1 MGKRCKVLIVAIMIA
16 AIAVSGG
23 ITTLGSANADETS
36 SAILDTAGYVTV
48 NGATVTTQDL
58 TVEGSSKTHK
68 GLLISPET
76 EGATYTGKINGIFSG
91 DTKFTFTLPTEKRSN
106 GAASY
111 VDLSFRFA
119 EVGNED
125 NYFDV
130 EYYNCGWEGW
140 YTAAAVKD
148 NAGNYRTT
156 NFNNAKTIYDS
167 KYTANSDSVIY
178 YPYAGELSDTVK
190 GTSGYLGVEWG
201 IDGVL
206 NVYGLSY
213 ANDVFQEK
221 YTIAKFDNETYS
233 APDGENGI
241 YGLKKIEFKNGFT
254 ISYTAKPKNYNSKNI
269 TTPILLES
277 ITTKSSG
284 GGEETVSFEEGTV
297 GAEPSWFTEYAKIPQ
312 ISLGDN
318 VIKAKYKDSFTVPA
332 ATYSFPARGGSEAF
346 DCAKT
351 EYSTDD
357 GATWTEISDNNR
369 TLETAGA
376 YKLRYTAVE
385 NSVLPGNTAEYSFVI
400 MDEYFDNANV
410 VSVDGATITAGADS
424 SGSVTHKGLLVSA
437 NEEKGSYNGKING
450 ILTGDTTINF
460 NFVGTLFDGK
470 NRYARYI
477 DFKLRIT
484 DATDS
489 ENYFDIVW
497 FNDGW
502 NSWYNAAKVVDK
514 NGNQRTTRRDAD
526 SNGNTIY
533 TQEPANNEDNHLGLL
548 PYYGGDNTKSGKI
561 ELKWVDDILEVHALT
576 VQENDIIV
584 AKFDGTEAVDN
595 TAKNYGLAKIAF
607 PKGYVVTFSA
617 GSKSGEKT
625 VPLLLE
631 SVVNGGE
638 TLNLEEEI
646 IEVSATPAW
655 YTAYLNAPQITI
667 DGKFD
672 SLYTTVDG
680 ITVPSA
686 TFVTLAD
693 NTVKAVAKTEY
704 SVDNGAFEALPEDR
718 KLTEKGNYVIRYTA
732 VEGSA
737 SAGNVIERSF
747 RIVDE
752 YFDMAN
758 VVSTVGATV
767 TAGADKSGKI
777 THKGLLVEPEAGS
790 APYTAKINGVFNGNS
805 SVTFAMAGEL
815 VGSSSKDLY
824 YVMNVFDVNDDKNG
838 FKIYFY
844 KQNGGWY
851 VCAAVGYDDGNGEVY
866 RTTRQWDGLIGSD
879 QVYGEAYLTWFA
891 AGDKS
896 ATKIDLSWDSDG
908 VLSVTGY
915 GDYAASGRIL
925 AKFDGTDAIDND
937 NKYFGLPKLAFTNGY
952 RISFEALPSL
962 NGGTEIA
969 PLLLEEINGV
979 SLADKVLAPEKMA
992 LDTEACAL
1000 LGAETVT
1007 VNGTNDNKTAEEL
1020 GLGAR
1025 FPYSVAFGSSFT
1037 VEKVKTFYATVPALN
1052 EYASTP
1058 LSYTYLGKTLT
1069 QTLTVVNAAP
1079 VVSLNV
1085 EDTLN
1090 FRLGGPNA
1098 SSLTLRYTDVTAT
1111 DLVDG
1116 KEGVTIKI
1124 YVKSPSSSADFT
1136 EVADGSAFE
1145 PTEIGK
1151 YTIKYV
1157 AFDKDNNASD
1167 GTLRTIVVIDG
1178 KVPVIVV
1185 DEIADS
1191 ALIKSSIT
1199 VPTATATDGGDE
1211 TTPLDVT
1218 FKVIYKVNE
1227 SDVTGEELSVAEGEK
1242 ITFDRA
1248 GTYVFVYYSIDADGN
1263 EIDKTFTVTVLP
1275 DTDRPVL
1282 TVEGGLDDVTA
1293 TKGEEVTVRAASAT
1307 DEVDGNVNV
1316 TVKVT
1321 FGVTEIAVAD
1331 GKFVAENEGVYTV
1344 TYTATDEAGNTI
1356 EKSYSITVAA
1366 APAPAKKGCGSQT
1379 ARDLAIMLGSLSVML
1394 GAALFIGKK

>member
-1 MGKRCKVLIVAIMIA
+1 
-16 AIAVSGG
+16 
-23 ITTLGSANADETS
+23 
-36 SAILDTAGYVTV
+36 
-48 NGATVTTQDL
+48 
-58 TVEGSSKTHK
+58 
-68 GLLISPET
+68 
-76 EGATYTGKINGIFSG
+76 
-91 DTKFTFTLPTEKRSN
+91 
-106 GAASY
+106 
-111 VDLSFRFA
+111 
-119 EVGNED
+119 
-125 NYFDV
+125 
-130 EYYNCGWEGW
+130 
-140 YTAAAVKD
+140 
-148 NAGNYRTT
+148 
-156 NFNNAKTIYDS
+156 
-167 KYTANSDSVIY
+167 
-178 YPYAGELSDTVK
+178 
-190 GTSGYLGVEWG
+190 
-201 IDGVL
+201 
-206 NVYGLSY
+206 
-213 ANDVFQEK
+213 
-221 YTIAKFDNETYS
+221 
-233 APDGENGI
+233 
-241 YGLKKIEFKNGFT
+241 
-254 ISYTAKPKNYNSKNI
+254 
-269 TTPILLES
+269 
-277 ITTKSSG
+277 
-284 GGEETVSFEEGTV
+284 
-297 GAEPSWFTEYAKIPQ
+297 
-312 ISLGDN
+312 
-318 VIKAKYKDSFTVPA
+318 
-332 ATYSFPARGGSEAF
+332 
-346 DCAKT
+346 
-351 EYSTDD
+351 
-357 GATWTEISDNNR
+357 
-369 TLETAGA
+369 
-376 YKLRYTAVE
+376 
-385 NSVLPGNTAEYSFVI
+385 

-410 VSVDGATITAGADS
+410 VSADGATITAGVDS

-460 NFVGTLFDGK
+460 NFVGTLFDGDK
-470 NRYARYI
+470 SGRYARYI

-526 SNGNTIY
+526 SNDNTIY
-533 TQEPANNEDNHLGLL
+533 TQEPANNADNHLGLL

-646 IEVSATPAW
+646 IEASATPAW

-704 SVDNGAFEALPEDR
+704 SVDNGAFEALPADR
-718 KLTEKGNYVIRYTA
+718 KLTAKGNYVVRYTA
-732 VEGSA
+732 VDGSA

-747 RIVDE
+747 RIADE
-752 YFDMAN
+752 WFDMTE
-758 VVSTVGATV
+758 VVTADGATV

-815 VGSSSKDLY
+815 VDSSSKDLY

-866 RTTRQWDGLIGSD
+866 RTTRQWDGLIKSA
-879 QVYGEAYLTWFA
+879 QVDGEAYLTWFA

-908 VLSVTGY
+908 VLAVTGY
-915 GDYAASGRIL
+915 GDYAANGRIL

-1025 FPYSVAFGSSFT
+1025 FPYTVAFGSLT
-1037 VEKVKTFYATVPALN
+1037 VRAEKTILATVPALN

-1124 YVKSPSSSADFT
+1124 YVKSPSSADFT

-1157 AFDKDNNASD
+1157 AIDKDNIASD
-1167 GTLRTIVVIDG
+1167 GTLRAIVVIDG
-1178 KVPVIVV
+1178 KVPVITVA
-1185 DEIADS
+1185 DIADT

-1199 VPTATATDGGDE
+1199 VPAATATDGGDE
-1211 TTPLDVT
+1211 NVPLEVT
-1218 FKVIYKVNE
+1218 FKVVYKVNAT
-1227 SDVTGEELSVAEGEK
+1227 DVTGEELNVAQGGK
-1242 ITFDRA
+1242 LTFDRA
-1248 GTYVFVYYSIDADGN
+1248 GTYVIVYYAIDADGN

-1316 TVKVT
+1316 TVKVA

>member
-1 MGKRCKVLIVAIMIA
+1 
-16 AIAVSGG
+16 
-23 ITTLGSANADETS
+23 
-36 SAILDTAGYVTV
+36 
-48 NGATVTTQDL
+48 
-58 TVEGSSKTHK
+58 
-68 GLLISPET
+68 
-76 EGATYTGKINGIFSG
+76 
-91 DTKFTFTLPTEKRSN
+91 
-106 GAASY
+106 
-111 VDLSFRFA
+111 
-119 EVGNED
+119 
-125 NYFDV
+125 
-130 EYYNCGWEGW
+130 
-140 YTAAAVKD
+140 
-148 NAGNYRTT
+148 
-156 NFNNAKTIYDS
+156 
-167 KYTANSDSVIY
+167 
-178 YPYAGELSDTVK
+178 
-190 GTSGYLGVEWG
+190 
-201 IDGVL
+201 
-206 NVYGLSY
+206 
-213 ANDVFQEK
+213 
-221 YTIAKFDNETYS
+221 
-233 APDGENGI
+233 
-241 YGLKKIEFKNGFT
+241 
-254 ISYTAKPKNYNSKNI
+254 
-269 TTPILLES
+269 
-277 ITTKSSG
+277 
-284 GGEETVSFEEGTV
+284 
-297 GAEPSWFTEYAKIPQ
+297 
-312 ISLGDN
+312 
-318 VIKAKYKDSFTVPA
+318 
-332 ATYSFPARGGSEAF
+332 
-346 DCAKT
+346 
-351 EYSTDD
+351 
-357 GATWTEISDNNR
+357 
-369 TLETAGA
+369 
-376 YKLRYTAVE
+376 
-385 NSVLPGNTAEYSFVI
+385 

-470 NRYARYI
+470 SRYARYI

-533 TQEPANNEDNHLGLL
+533 TQEPANNADNHLGLL

-704 SVDNGAFEALPEDR
+704 SVDNGAFEALPADR
-718 KLTEKGNYVIRYTA
+718 KLTAKGNYVIRYTA

-767 TAGADKSGKI
+767 TAGADKSGSVM
-777 THKGLLVEPEAGS
+777 HKGLLIEPADEKGAYSGR
-790 APYTAKINGVFNGNS
+790 INGTFNGNS
-805 SVTFAMAGEL
+805 SIKFNFVGTLYTDGNHKARAIDFAIRVADASDENN
-815 VGSSSKDLY
+815 Y
-824 YVMNVFDVNDDKNG
+824 FDIVWFRDGWNGWHNAAAVVDKNG
-838 FKIYFY
+838 NIRVAREKDGKIFDEKTASDDNNALNSLPSY
-844 KQNGGWY
+844 GGNDRPSGMLEFVWEGDVLAIY
-851 VCAAVGYDDGNGEVY
+851 SRSETND
-866 RTTRQWDGLIGSD
+866 R
-879 QVYGEAYLTWFA
+879 FA
-891 AGDKS
+891 
-896 ATKIDLSWDSDG
+896 
-908 VLSVTGY
+908 
-915 GDYAASGRIL
+915 L
-925 AKFDGTDAIDND
+925 AKFDGTAAIDND
-937 NKYFGLPKLAFTNGY
+937 ASPKTFGLGKIAFPNGY
-952 RISFEALPSL
+952 TISFNASAAGDE
-962 NGGTEIA
+962 NTV

-992 LDTEACAL
+992 LDTDACAL

-1025 FPYSVAFGSSFT
+1025 FPYSVAFGSSFA
-1037 VEKVKTFYATVPALN
+1037 VKGAKTIYATVPALN

-1069 QTLTVVNAAP
+1069 QTLTVINAAP
-1079 VVSLNV
+1079 IVSLNV
-1085 EDTLN
+1085 EETLN

-1098 SSLTLRYTDVTAT
+1098 SSLTLRYADVTAT

-1124 YVKSPSSSADFT
+1124 YVKSPSSADFT

-1145 PTEIGK
+1145 PTEIGE

-1167 GTLRTIVVIDG
+1167 GTLRTIIVVDG
-1178 KVPVIVV
+1178 KVPVITVE
-1185 DEIADS
+1185 DIADT

-1211 TTPLDVT
+1211 NVPLDVT
-1218 FKVIYKVNE
+1218 FNAIYKVNAT
-1227 SDVTGEELSVAEGEK
+1227 DVTGEELNVAQGGK
-1242 ITFDRA
+1242 LTFDRA
-1248 GTYVFVYYSIDADGN
+1248 GTYVIVYYAIDADGN

-1316 TVKVT
+1316 TVKVA
-1321 FGVTEIAVAD
+1321 FGVTEIAVTD

>member
-1 MGKRCKVLIVAIMIA
+1 MGKRCKIFIVAMMIA

-23 ITTLGSANADETS
+23 ITTLGSAKADETS
-36 SAILDTAGYVTV
+36 AEVLNTAGYVTV
-48 NGATVTTQDL
+48 NGAAVTAGADSSGTV
-58 TVEGSSKTHK
+58 THK
-68 GLLISPET
+68 GLLVAT
-76 EGATYTGKINGIFSG
+76 ENNATAYSGNINGIFKGNSSFTYSFPGVLNTDGSSLSG
-91 DTKFTFTLPTEKRSN
+91 KVTLRISDVSDEN
-106 GAASY
+106 
-111 VDLSFRFA
+111 
-119 EVGNED
+119 
-125 NYFDV
+125 NYFDIV
-130 EYYNCGWEGW
+130 YYRGGW
-140 YTAAAVKD
+140 YGHAVVKYGDQYRGTRYYGTASD
-148 NAGNYRTT
+148 GDGLW
-156 NFNNAKTIYDS
+156 IYDS
-167 KYTANSDSVIY
+167 ATTE
-178 YPYAGELSDTVK
+178 GETLLYHWFGQNNATSNAMSLEWDDNGILKVLHTTFRGDKRELARFDGTV
-190 GTSGYLGVEWG
+190 GNGNLNTSIKDEAEVR
-201 IDGVL
+201 
-206 NVYGLSY
+206 YGLPKIS
-213 ANDVFQEK
+213 F
-221 YTIAKFDNETYS
+221 T
-233 APDGENGI
+233 NG
-241 YGLKKIEFKNGFT
+241 YKVSFSSEVSGGRVSPL
-254 ISYTAKPKNYNSKNI
+254 
-269 TTPILLES
+269 LLES

-284 GGEETVSFEEGTV
+284 GGEETVSFENGSV

-318 VIKAKYKDSFTVPA
+318 VIKAKYKDSFTVPE
-332 ATYSFPARGGSEAF
+332 ATYSFPARGGSNAF
-346 DCAKT
+346 DCAKI
-351 EYSTDD
+351 EYSINGGT
-357 GATWTEISDNNR
+357 TWTEISDNNR

-410 VSVDGATITAGADS
+410 VSADGATITAGADS

-460 NFVGTLFDGK
+460 NFVGTLFDGGK
-470 NRYARYI
+470 SERYARYI

-502 NSWYNAAKVVDK
+502 HGWYNAAKVVDK

-533 TQEPANNEDNHLGLL
+533 TQEPANNADNHLGLL

-704 SVDNGAFEALPEDR
+704 SVDNGAFEALPADR
-718 KLTEKGNYVIRYTA
+718 KLTAKGNYVIRYTA

-747 RIVDE
+747 RIADE
-752 YFDMAN
+752 WFDMTE
-758 VVSTVGATV
+758 VVTADGATV

-777 THKGLLVEPEAGS
+777 THKGLLVEPTEEKGAYSG
-790 APYTAKINGVFNGNS
+790 TINGVFNGNS
-805 SVTFAMAGEL
+805 SLKFNFVGDSLRSGGYARYVNLTFKITDVTDPENYFYVKWTNDGWD
-815 VGSSSKDLY
+815 GY
-824 YVMNVFDVNDDKNG
+824 YNCAYVVDKNG
-838 FKIYFY
+838 NI
-844 KQNGGWY
+844 
-851 VCAAVGYDDGNGEVY
+851 
-866 RTTRQWDGLIGSD
+866 RTTLETGALFDKTTSGDATNGLRNLPMYGGNNYNSGLLEIAFED
-879 QVYGEAYLTWFA
+879 EVTVVYVNGLTK
-891 AGDKS
+891 GR
-896 ATKIDLSWDSDG
+896 
-908 VLSVTGY
+908 
-915 GDYAASGRIL
+915 YAL
-925 AKFDGTDAIDND
+925 VKFDGTEAFSSSD
-937 NKYFGLPKLAFTNGY
+937 KTYGLDKIAFPNGY
-952 RISFEALPSL
+952 KISFEAAS
-962 NGGTEIA
+962 TRDEKTV

-992 LDTEACAL
+992 LDTDACAL

-1025 FPYSVAFGSSFT
+1025 FPYSVAFGSSFA
-1037 VEKVKTFYATVPALN
+1037 VKSAKTIYATVPALN

-1058 LSYTYLGKTLT
+1058 FGYTYLGKTLT

-1098 SSLTLRYTDVTAT
+1098 SSLTLRYADVTAT

-1124 YVKSPSSSADFT
+1124 YVESPSSADFT

-1145 PTEIGK
+1145 PTEIGE

-1157 AFDKDNNASD
+1157 AIDKDNIASD
-1167 GTLRTIVVIDG
+1167 GTLRTIIVIDG
-1178 KVPVIVV
+1178 KVPVITVE
-1185 DEIADS
+1185 DIADT

-1211 TTPLDVT
+1211 NVPLDVT
-1218 FKVIYKVNE
+1218 FNAIYKVNAT
-1227 SDVTGEELSVAEGEK
+1227 DVTGEELNVAQGGK
-1242 ITFDRA
+1242 LTFDRA
-1248 GTYVFVYYSIDADGN
+1248 GTYVIVYYAIDADGN

-1316 TVKVT
+1316 TVKVA
-1321 FGVTEIAVAD
+1321 FGVTEIAVTD

>member
-48 NGATVTTQDL
+48 NGATVTAGADSSG
-58 TVEGSSKTHK
+58 TVTHK
-68 GLLISPET
+68 GLLVAT
-76 EGATYTGKINGIFSG
+76 ENNATAYSGNINGIFKGNSSFTYSFPGVLNTDGSSLSG
-91 DTKFTFTLPTEKRSN
+91 KVTLRISDVSDEN
-106 GAASY
+106 
-111 VDLSFRFA
+111 
-119 EVGNED
+119 
-125 NYFDV
+125 NYFDIV
-130 EYYNCGWEGW
+130 YYRGGW
-140 YTAAAVKD
+140 YGHAVVKYGDQYRGTRYYGTASDGDGLWIYDIA
-148 NAGNYRTT
+148 TT
-156 NFNNAKTIYDS
+156 EGETLLYHWFGQNNATSNAMSLEWDDNGILKVLHTTFRGD
-167 KYTANSDSVIY
+167 KR
-178 YPYAGELSDTVK
+178 ELARFDGTV
-190 GTSGYLGVEWG
+190 GNGN
-201 IDGVL
+201 L
-206 NVYGLSY
+206 NTNIKDEAEVRYGLPKIS
-213 ANDVFQEK
+213 F
-221 YTIAKFDNETYS
+221 T
-233 APDGENGI
+233 NG
-241 YGLKKIEFKNGFT
+241 YKVSF
-254 ISYTAKPKNYNSKNI
+254 ISEVSGGRVSPL
-269 TTPILLES
+269 LLES

-400 MDEYFDNANV
+400 MDEYFGNANV

-470 NRYARYI
+470 SRYARYI

-533 TQEPANNEDNHLGLL
+533 TQEPANNADNHLGLL

-646 IEVSATPAW
+646 IEASATPAW

-704 SVDNGAFEALPEDR
+704 SVDNGAFEALPADR
-718 KLTEKGNYVIRYTA
+718 KLTAKGNYVIRYTA

-747 RIVDE
+747 RIADE
-752 YFDMAN
+752 WFDMTE
-758 VVSTVGATV
+758 VVTADGATV

-815 VGSSSKDLY
+815 VDSSSKDLY

-866 RTTRQWDGLIGSD
+866 RTTRQWDGLIKSD
-879 QVYGEAYLTWFA
+879 QVDGEAYLTWFA

-908 VLSVTGY
+908 VLAVTGY
-915 GDYAASGRIL
+915 GDYAANGRIL

-1037 VEKVKTFYATVPALN
+1037 VKSAKTIYATVPALN

-1058 LSYTYLGKTLT
+1058 LSYTYLSKTLT

-1124 YVKSPSSSADFT
+1124 YVKSPSSAFT

-1145 PTEIGK
+1145 PTEIGE

-1157 AFDKDNNASD
+1157 AIDKDNIASD

-1178 KVPVIVV
+1178 KVPVITVA
-1185 DEIADS
+1185 DIADT

-1199 VPTATATDGGDE
+1199 VPAATATDGGDE
-1211 TTPLDVT
+1211 NVPLEVT
-1218 FKVIYKVNE
+1218 FKVVYKVNAT
-1227 SDVTGEELSVAEGEK
+1227 DVTGEELNVAQGGK
-1242 ITFDRA
+1242 LTFDRA
-1248 GTYVFVYYSIDADGN
+1248 GTYVIVYYAIDADGN

-1316 TVKVT
+1316 TVKVA

>member
-48 NGATVTTQDL
+48 NGATVTAGADSSG
-58 TVEGSSKTHK
+58 TVTHK
-68 GLLISPET
+68 GLLVAT
-76 EGATYTGKINGIFSG
+76 ENNATAYSGNINGIFKGNSSFTYSFPGVLNTDGSSLSG
-91 DTKFTFTLPTEKRSN
+91 KVTLRISDVSDEN
-106 GAASY
+106 
-111 VDLSFRFA
+111 
-119 EVGNED
+119 
-125 NYFDV
+125 NYFDIV
-130 EYYNCGWEGW
+130 YYRGGW
-140 YTAAAVKD
+140 YGHAVVKYGDQYRGTRYYGTASDGDGLWIYDIA
-148 NAGNYRTT
+148 TT
-156 NFNNAKTIYDS
+156 EDETLYYHYFGQNNATSNAMSLEWDDNGILKVLHTTFRGG
-167 KYTANSDSVIY
+167 KR
-178 YPYAGELSDTVK
+178 ELARFDGTV
-190 GTSGYLGVEWG
+190 GNGN
-201 IDGVL
+201 L
-206 NVYGLSY
+206 NTYIKDEAEVRYGLPKIS
-213 ANDVFQEK
+213 F
-221 YTIAKFDNETYS
+221 T
-233 APDGENGI
+233 NG
-241 YGLKKIEFKNGFT
+241 YKVSF
-254 ISYTAKPKNYNSKNI
+254 ISEVSGGRVSPL
-269 TTPILLES
+269 LLES

-369 TLETAGA
+369 TLEAAGS

-385 NSVLPGNTAEYSFVI
+385 GSSLPGNTAEYSFVI
-400 MDEYFDNANV
+400 MDEYFDNASA
-410 VSVDGATITAGADS
+410 VSVTGATVTAGADK
-424 SGSVTHKGLLVSA
+424 SGSVTHKGLLLTPETENAPYSGNINGIFKGNSKFTFAMAGELRSDGWSNKHSFTLSFADAADKSNKIDVFFTSNGWQVIVSVGYVVNGTQVWRTTRQWKDNDKEVISESKTYSEGYLTWFTAGNESPTSVELEWDA
-437 NEEKGSYNGKING
+437 NGVLTVRGYGSYNE
-450 ILTGDTTINF
+450 TGRVI
-460 NFVGTLFDGK
+460 
-470 NRYARYI
+470 
-477 DFKLRIT
+477 
-484 DATDS
+484 
-489 ENYFDIVW
+489 
-497 FNDGW
+497 
-502 NSWYNAAKVVDK
+502 
-514 NGNQRTTRRDAD
+514 
-526 SNGNTIY
+526 
-533 TQEPANNEDNHLGLL
+533 
-548 PYYGGDNTKSGKI
+548 
-561 ELKWVDDILEVHALT
+561 
-576 VQENDIIV
+576 
-584 AKFDGTEAVDN
+584 AKFDGTTAVSQEN
-595 TAKNYGLAKIAF
+595 QEYGL
-607 PKGYVVTFSA
+607 PKVSFDNGYVASFASSQFDAWNT
-617 GSKSGEKT
+617 KI

-631 SVVNGGE
+631 SIANDGATYNFDEEVVE
-638 TLNLEEEI
+638 T
-646 IEVSATPAW
+646 SQTPAW
-655 YTAYLNAPQITI
+655 YTAYLNAPQITV
-667 DGKFD
+667 DGTFE
-672 SLYTTVDG
+672 SMYTTGEGV
-680 ITVPSA
+680 TVPTA

-693 NTVKAVAKTEY
+693 PAAKAVAKIEY
-704 SVDNGAFEALPEDR
+704 SKDGGAFAAIPADR
-718 KLTEKGNYVIRYTA
+718 KLTAKGNYVIRYTA

-747 RIVDE
+747 RIADE
-752 YFDMAN
+752 WFDMTE
-758 VVSTVGATV
+758 VVTADGATV
-767 TAGADKSGKI
+767 TAGADKSEKI

-815 VGSSSKDLY
+815 VDSSSKDLY

-866 RTTRQWDGLIGSD
+866 RTTRQWDGLIKSA
-879 QVYGEAYLTWFA
+879 QVDGEAYLTWFA

-908 VLSVTGY
+908 VLAVTGY
-915 GDYAASGRIL
+915 GDYAANGRIL

-1037 VEKVKTFYATVPALN
+1037 VEKVKTIYATVPALN

-1124 YVKSPSSSADFT
+1124 YVKSPSSADFT

-1157 AFDKDNNASD
+1157 AIDKDNIASD
-1167 GTLRTIVVIDG
+1167 GTLRAIVVIDG
-1178 KVPVIVV
+1178 KVPVITVA
-1185 DEIADS
+1185 DIADT

-1199 VPTATATDGGDE
+1199 VPAATATDGGDE
-1211 TTPLDVT
+1211 NVPLEVT
-1218 FKVIYKVNE
+1218 FKVVYKVNAT
-1227 SDVTGEELSVAEGEK
+1227 DVTGEELNVAQGGK
-1242 ITFDRA
+1242 LTFDRA
-1248 GTYVFVYYSIDADGN
+1248 GTYVIVYYAIDADGN

-1316 TVKVT
+1316 TVKVA

>member
-48 NGATVTTQDL
+48 NGATVTAGADSSG
-58 TVEGSSKTHK
+58 TVTHK
-68 GLLISPET
+68 GLLVAT
-76 EGATYTGKINGIFSG
+76 ENNATAYSGNINGIFKGNSSFTYSFPGVLNTDGSSLSG
-91 DTKFTFTLPTEKRSN
+91 KVTLRISDVSDEN
-106 GAASY
+106 
-111 VDLSFRFA
+111 
-119 EVGNED
+119 
-125 NYFDV
+125 NYFDIV
-130 EYYNCGWEGW
+130 YYRGGW
-140 YTAAAVKD
+140 YGHAVVKYGDQYRGTRYYGTASD
-148 NAGNYRTT
+148 GDGLW
-156 NFNNAKTIYDS
+156 IYDS
-167 KYTANSDSVIY
+167 ATTE
-178 YPYAGELSDTVK
+178 GETLLYHWFGQNNATSNAMSLEWDDNGILKVLHTTFRGDKRELARFDGTV
-190 GTSGYLGVEWG
+190 GNGNLNTSIKDEAEVR
-201 IDGVL
+201 
-206 NVYGLSY
+206 YGLPKIS
-213 ANDVFQEK
+213 F
-221 YTIAKFDNETYS
+221 T
-233 APDGENGI
+233 NG
-241 YGLKKIEFKNGFT
+241 YKVSF
-254 ISYTAKPKNYNSKNI
+254 ISEVSGGRVSPL
-269 TTPILLES
+269 LLES

-357 GATWTEISDNNR
+357 GTTWEGISVGE

-400 MDEYFDNANV
+400 MDEYFDNASA

-460 NFVGTLFDGK
+460 NFVGTLFDGES
-470 NRYARYI
+470 RYARYI

-533 TQEPANNEDNHLGLL
+533 TQEPANNADNHLGLL

-646 IEVSATPAW
+646 IEASATPAW

-693 NTVKAVAKTEY
+693 NTVKAVAKIEY
-704 SVDNGAFEALPEDR
+704 SVDNGAFEALPADR
-718 KLTEKGNYVIRYTA
+718 KLTAKGNYVIRYTA

-747 RIVDE
+747 RIADE
-752 YFDMAN
+752 WFDMTE
-758 VVSTVGATV
+758 VVTADGATV

-815 VGSSSKDLY
+815 VDSSSKDLY

-866 RTTRQWDGLIGSD
+866 RTTRQWDGLIKSA
-879 QVYGEAYLTWFA
+879 QVDGEAYLTWFA

-908 VLSVTGY
+908 VLAVTGY
-915 GDYAASGRIL
+915 GDYAANGRIL

-1037 VEKVKTFYATVPALN
+1037 VEKVKTIYATVPALN
-1052 EYASTP
+1052 EHAAQLYLPRQNAYSD
-1058 LSYTYLGKTLT
+1058 SYRS
-1069 QTLTVVNAAP
+1069 QRRA
-1079 VVSLNV
+1079 
-1085 EDTLN
+1085 
-1090 FRLGGPNA
+1090 R
-1098 SSLTLRYTDVTAT
+1098 R
-1111 DLVDG
+1111 
-1116 KEGVTIKI
+1116 
-1124 YVKSPSSSADFT
+1124 
-1136 EVADGSAFE
+1136 VA
-1145 PTEIGK
+1145 
-1151 YTIKYV
+1151 
-1157 AFDKDNNASD
+1157 
-1167 GTLRTIVVIDG
+1167 
-1178 KVPVIVV
+1178 
-1185 DEIADS
+1185 
-1191 ALIKSSIT
+1191 
-1199 VPTATATDGGDE
+1199 
-1211 TTPLDVT
+1211 
-1218 FKVIYKVNE
+1218 
-1227 SDVTGEELSVAEGEK
+1227 
-1242 ITFDRA
+1242 
-1248 GTYVFVYYSIDADGN
+1248 
-1263 EIDKTFTVTVLP
+1263 
-1275 DTDRPVL
+1275 
-1282 TVEGGLDDVTA
+1282 
-1293 TKGEEVTVRAASAT
+1293 
-1307 DEVDGNVNV
+1307 
-1316 TVKVT
+1316 
-1321 FGVTEIAVAD
+1321 
-1331 GKFVAENEGVYTV
+1331 
-1344 TYTATDEAGNTI
+1344 
-1356 EKSYSITVAA
+1356 
-1366 APAPAKKGCGSQT
+1366 
-1379 ARDLAIMLGSLSVML
+1379 
-1394 GAALFIGKK
+1394 

>member
-48 NGATVTTQDL
+48 NGATVTAGADSSG
-58 TVEGSSKTHK
+58 TVTHK
-68 GLLISPET
+68 GLLVAT
-76 EGATYTGKINGIFSG
+76 ENNATAYSGNINGIFKGNSSFTYSFPGVLNTDGSSLSG
-91 DTKFTFTLPTEKRSN
+91 KVTLRISDVSDEN
-106 GAASY
+106 
-111 VDLSFRFA
+111 
-119 EVGNED
+119 
-125 NYFDV
+125 NYFDIV
-130 EYYNCGWEGW
+130 YYRGGW
-140 YTAAAVKD
+140 YGHAVVKYGDQYRGTRYYGTASDGDGLWIYDIA
-148 NAGNYRTT
+148 TT
-156 NFNNAKTIYDS
+156 EDETLYYHYFGQNNATSNAMSLEWDDNGILKVLHTTFRGG
-167 KYTANSDSVIY
+167 KR
-178 YPYAGELSDTVK
+178 ELARFDGTV
-190 GTSGYLGVEWG
+190 GNGN
-201 IDGVL
+201 L
-206 NVYGLSY
+206 NTYIKDEAEVRYGLPKIS
-213 ANDVFQEK
+213 F
-221 YTIAKFDNETYS
+221 T
-233 APDGENGI
+233 NG
-241 YGLKKIEFKNGFT
+241 YKVSF
-254 ISYTAKPKNYNSKNI
+254 ISEVSGGRVSPL
-269 TTPILLES
+269 LLES

-369 TLETAGA
+369 TLEAAGS

-385 NSVLPGNTAEYSFVI
+385 GSSLPGNTAEYSFVI
-400 MDEYFDNANV
+400 MDEYFDNASA
-410 VSVDGATITAGADS
+410 VSVTGATVTAGADK

-502 NSWYNAAKVVDK
+502 HSWYNAAKVVDK

-646 IEVSATPAW
+646 IEASATPAW

-704 SVDNGAFEALPEDR
+704 SVDNGAFEALPADR
-718 KLTEKGNYVIRYTA
+718 KLTAKGNYVIRYTA

-747 RIVDE
+747 RIADE
-752 YFDMAN
+752 WFDMTE
-758 VVSTVGATV
+758 VVTADGATV

-815 VGSSSKDLY
+815 VDSSSKDLY

-866 RTTRQWDGLIGSD
+866 RTTRQWDGLIKSA
-879 QVYGEAYLTWFA
+879 QVDGEAYLTWFA

-908 VLSVTGY
+908 VLAVTGY
-915 GDYAASGRIL
+915 GDYAANGRIL

-1037 VEKVKTFYATVPALN
+1037 VEKVKTIYATVPALN

-1124 YVKSPSSSADFT
+1124 YVKSPSSADFT

-1157 AFDKDNNASD
+1157 AIDKDNIASD
-1167 GTLRTIVVIDG
+1167 GTLRAIVVIDG
-1178 KVPVIVV
+1178 KVPVITVA
-1185 DEIADS
+1185 DIADT

-1199 VPTATATDGGDE
+1199 VPAATATDGGDE
-1211 TTPLDVT
+1211 NVPLEVT
-1218 FKVIYKVNE
+1218 FKVVYKVNAT
-1227 SDVTGEELSVAEGEK
+1227 DVTGEELNVAQGGK
-1242 ITFDRA
+1242 LTFDRA
-1248 GTYVFVYYSIDADGN
+1248 GTYVIVYYAIDADGN

-1316 TVKVT
+1316 TVKVA

>member
-1 MGKRCKVLIVAIMIA
+1 MGKRCKIFIVVMMIA

-48 NGATVTTQDL
+48 NGATVTAGADSSG
-58 TVEGSSKTHK
+58 TVTHK
-68 GLLISPET
+68 GLLVAT
-76 EGATYTGKINGIFSG
+76 ENNATAYSGNINGIFKGNSSFTYSFPGVLNTDGSSLSG
-91 DTKFTFTLPTEKRSN
+91 KVTLRISDVSDEN
-106 GAASY
+106 
-111 VDLSFRFA
+111 
-119 EVGNED
+119 
-125 NYFDV
+125 NYFDIV
-130 EYYNCGWEGW
+130 YYRGGW
-140 YTAAAVKD
+140 YGHAVVKYGDQYRGTRYYGTASD
-148 NAGNYRTT
+148 GDGLW
-156 NFNNAKTIYDS
+156 IYDS
-167 KYTANSDSVIY
+167 ATTE
-178 YPYAGELSDTVK
+178 GETLLYHWFGQNNATSNAMSLEWDDNGILKVLHTTFRGDKRELARFDGTV
-190 GTSGYLGVEWG
+190 GNGNLNTSIKDEAEVR
-201 IDGVL
+201 
-206 NVYGLSY
+206 YGLPKIS
-213 ANDVFQEK
+213 F
-221 YTIAKFDNETYS
+221 T
-233 APDGENGI
+233 NG
-241 YGLKKIEFKNGFT
+241 YKVSFSSEVSGGRVSPL
-254 ISYTAKPKNYNSKNI
+254 
-269 TTPILLES
+269 LLES

-284 GGEETVSFEEGTV
+284 GGEETVSFENGSV

-318 VIKAKYKDSFTVPA
+318 VIKANYKDSFTVPE
-332 ATYSFPARGGSEAF
+332 ATYSFPARGGSETF
-346 DCAKT
+346 DCAKI
-351 EYSTDD
+351 EYSINGGT
-357 GATWTEISDNNR
+357 TWEGISVGE

-410 VSVDGATITAGADS
+410 VSADGATITAGVDS
-424 SGSVTHKGLLVSA
+424 SGSVTHKGVLVASDNKA
-437 NEEKGSYNGKING
+437 TAFSGNING
-450 ILTGDTTINF
+450 IFTGNSTIQFMSPGKLNGGKTLMGDVTLT
-460 NFVGTLFDGK
+460 
-470 NRYARYI
+470 
-477 DFKLRIT
+477 IT
-484 DATDS
+484 DANDPD
-489 ENYFDIVW
+489 NYFDII
-497 FNDGW
+497 FRPNGDGW
-502 NSWYNAAKVVDK
+502 FIGKAVTYKGQLRMKHSWLDNIYDTWQKY
-514 NGNQRTTRRDAD
+514 D
-526 SNGNTIY
+526 SYSGWF
-533 TQEPANNEDNHLGLL
+533 
-548 PYYGGDNTKSGKI
+548 GGDDCKPFIVRLNWDGD
-561 ELKWVDDILEVHALT
+561 VLEVYNYDNNQNREYA
-576 VQENDIIV
+576 ICR
-584 AKFDGTEAVDN
+584 FDGTSAIDTSKTPLEFGMPKL
-595 TAKNYGLAKIAF
+595 TFKNGYKISF
-607 PKGYVVTFSA
+607 KSEVYSGRVTPILF
-617 GSKSGEKT
+617 
-625 VPLLLE
+625 E
-631 SVVNGGE
+631 SVVNNG
-638 TLNLEEEI
+638 TTYSFEEEI

-704 SVDNGAFEALPEDR
+704 SVDNGAFEALPADR
-718 KLTEKGNYVIRYTA
+718 KLTAKGNYVIRYTA

-747 RIVDE
+747 RIADE
-752 YFDMAN
+752 WFDMTE
-758 VVSTVGATV
+758 VVTADGATV

-925 AKFDGTDAIDND
+925 VKFDGTTAIDRE

-992 LDTEACAL
+992 LDTDACAL

-1007 VNGTNDNKTAEEL
+1007 VNGTNDNKTAEDL

-1037 VEKVKTFYATVPALN
+1037 VEKVKTIYATVPALN

-1058 LSYTYLGKTLT
+1058 FAYTYLGKTLT

-1124 YVKSPSSSADFT
+1124 YVKSPSSADFT

-1157 AFDKDNNASD
+1157 AIDKDNIASD
-1167 GTLRTIVVIDG
+1167 GTLRAIVVIDG
-1178 KVPVIVV
+1178 KVPVITVA
-1185 DEIADS
+1185 DIADT

-1199 VPTATATDGGDE
+1199 VPAATATDGGDE
-1211 TTPLDVT
+1211 NVPLEVT
-1218 FKVIYKVNE
+1218 FKVVYKVNAT
-1227 SDVTGEELSVAEGEK
+1227 DVTGEELNVAQGGK
-1242 ITFDRA
+1242 LTFDRA
-1248 GTYVFVYYSIDADGN
+1248 GTYVIVYYAIDADGN

-1316 TVKVT
+1316 TVKVA

>member
-1 MGKRCKVLIVAIMIA
+1 MGKRCKIFIVAMMIA

-23 ITTLGSANADETS
+23 ITTLGSAKADETS
-36 SAILDTAGYVTV
+36 SEVLNTASYVTV

-213 ANDVFQEK
+213 ANNVFQEK

-284 GGEETVSFEEGTV
+284 GGEETVSFKEGSV

-332 ATYSFPARGGSEAF
+332 VTYSFPARGGSDALS
-346 DCAKT
+346 CAKI
-351 EYSTDD
+351 EYSINGGT
-357 GATWTEISDNNR
+357 TWEGISVGE
-369 TLETAGA
+369 TLETIGA

-400 MDEYFDNANV
+400 MDEYFDNASA
-410 VSVDGATITAGADS
+410 VSVTGATVTAAVDQSGGAA
-424 SGSVTHKGLLVSA
+424 HKGLLIQPAEVGKTYS
-437 NEEKGSYNGKING
+437 GKING
-450 ILTGDTTINF
+450 IFAQGSTTIQF
-460 NFVGTLFDGK
+460 SSKGTSAQATGTAIYFRFV
-470 NRYARYI
+470 
-477 DFKLRIT
+477 
-484 DATDS
+484 DANNSD
-489 ENYFDIVW
+489 NYFTVEYAQ
-497 FNDGW
+497 NGW
-502 NSWYNAAKVVDK
+502 YTGAAVKD
-514 NGNQRTTRRDAD
+514 NEGHYRTTR
-526 SNGNTIY
+526 Y
-533 TQEPANNEDNHLGLL
+533 DNPKKILENKEEN
-548 PYYGGDNTKSGKI
+548 GGDSTYNSIVYPMIGQKDSPVGKLFLDWDESG
-561 ELKWVDDILEVHALT
+561 VLT
-576 VQENDIIV
+576 VSTTGHAPADRPKSTL
-584 AKFDGTEAVDN
+584 AKFDGDTYASANGDEQF
-595 TAKNYGLAKIAF
+595 YGLKKINF
-607 PKGYVVTFSA
+607 ENGFYVEFGITA
-617 GSKSGEKT
+617 SKT
-625 VPLLLE
+625 ANNILLE
-631 SVVNGGE
+631 SVVNDGA
-638 TLNLEEEI
+638 TYNFDEEI
-646 IEVSATPAW
+646 VETSQTPAW

-704 SVDNGAFEALPEDR
+704 SIDNGAFEALPADR

-732 VEGSA
+732 VEGST
-737 SAGNVIERSF
+737 SAGNEIERSF
-747 RIVDE
+747 RIADE
-752 YFDMAN
+752 WFDMTE
-758 VVSTVGATV
+758 VVTADGATV

-992 LDTEACAL
+992 LDTDACAL

-1037 VEKVKTFYATVPALN
+1037 VKSAKTIYATVPALN

-1124 YVKSPSSSADFT
+1124 YVKSPSSADFT

-1145 PTEIGK
+1145 PTEIGE

-1157 AFDKDNNASD
+1157 AIDKDNIASD

-1178 KVPVIVV
+1178 KVPVITVE
-1185 DEIADS
+1185 DIADT

-1211 TTPLDVT
+1211 NVPLDVT
-1218 FKVIYKVNE
+1218 FNAIYKVNAT
-1227 SDVTGEELSVAEGEK
+1227 DVTGEDLNVAQGGK
-1242 ITFDRA
+1242 LTFDRA
-1248 GTYVFVYYSIDADGN
+1248 GTYVIVYYAIDADGN

-1316 TVKVT
+1316 TVKVA
-1321 FGVTEIAVAD
+1321 FGVTEIAVTD

>member
-16 AIAVSGG
+16 AIAVTGG
-23 ITTLGSANADETS
+23 MVSFGTANADNV
-36 SAILDTAGYVTV
+36 ILDTTRYVTV
-48 NGATVTTQDL
+48 SGATVTAGADSSG
-58 TVEGSSKTHK
+58 TVTHK
-68 GLLISPET
+68 GLLVAT
-76 EGATYTGKINGIFSG
+76 ENNATAYSGNINGIFKGNSSFTYSFPGVLNTDGSSLSG
-91 DTKFTFTLPTEKRSN
+91 KVTLRISDVSDEN
-106 GAASY
+106 
-111 VDLSFRFA
+111 
-119 EVGNED
+119 
-125 NYFDV
+125 NYFDIV
-130 EYYNCGWEGW
+130 YYRGGW
-140 YTAAAVKD
+140 YGHAVVKYGDQYRGTRYYGTASD
-148 NAGNYRTT
+148 GDGLW
-156 NFNNAKTIYDS
+156 IYDS
-167 KYTANSDSVIY
+167 ATTE
-178 YPYAGELSDTVK
+178 GETLLYHWFGQNNATSNAMSLEWDDNGILKVLHTTFRGDKRELARFDGTV
-190 GTSGYLGVEWG
+190 GNGNLNTSIKDEAEVR
-201 IDGVL
+201 
-206 NVYGLSY
+206 YGLPKIS
-213 ANDVFQEK
+213 F
-221 YTIAKFDNETYS
+221 T
-233 APDGENGI
+233 NG
-241 YGLKKIEFKNGFT
+241 YKVSF
-254 ISYTAKPKNYNSKNI
+254 ISEVSGGRVSPL
-269 TTPILLES
+269 LLES

-400 MDEYFDNANV
+400 MDEYFGNANV

-470 NRYARYI
+470 SRYARYI

-533 TQEPANNEDNHLGLL
+533 TQEPANNADNHLGLL

-576 VQENDIIV
+576 VEKNDIIV

-704 SVDNGAFEALPEDR
+704 SVDNGAFEALPADR
-718 KLTEKGNYVIRYTA
+718 KLTAKGNYVVRYTA
-732 VEGSA
+732 VDGSA

-752 YFDMAN
+752 YFDMTEIVTAD
-758 VVSTVGATV
+758 GATV

-866 RTTRQWDGLIGSD
+866 RTTRQWDGLIGSN

-979 SLADKVLAPEKMA
+979 SLADKILAPEKMT
-992 LDTEACAL
+992 LDTDACAL

-1025 FPYSVAFGSSFT
+1025 FPYSVAFGSSFA
-1037 VEKVKTFYATVPALN
+1037 VKNAKTIYGAVPALN
-1052 EYASTP
+1052 VYGNTP
-1058 LSYTYLGKTLT
+1058 FSYTYLGKTLN

-1124 YVKSPSSSADFT
+1124 YVESPSSADFT
-1136 EVADGSAFE
+1136 EVSDGSAFE
-1145 PTEIGK
+1145 PTEIGE

-1157 AFDKDNNASD
+1157 AFDKDNIASD

-1178 KVPVIVV
+1178 KVPVITVA
-1185 DEIADS
+1185 DIADT

-1199 VPTATATDGGDE
+1199 VPAATATDGGDE
-1211 TTPLDVT
+1211 NVPLEVT
-1218 FKVIYKVNE
+1218 FKVVYKVNAT
-1227 SDVTGEELSVAEGEK
+1227 DVTGEELNVAQGGK
-1242 ITFDRA
+1242 LTFDRA
-1248 GTYVFVYYSIDADGN
+1248 GTYVIVYYAIDADGN
-1263 EIDKTFTVTVLP
+1263 EIDKTFTVIVLP

-1316 TVKVT
+1316 TVKVA
-1321 FGVTEIAVAD
+1321 FGVTEIAVTD

>member
-1 MGKRCKVLIVAIMIA
+1 MGKRCKIFIVVMMIA

-36 SAILDTAGYVTV
+36 SAILDTARYVTAD
-48 NGATVTTQDL
+48 GATVTAGADSSG
-58 TVEGSSKTHK
+58 TVTHK
-68 GLLISPET
+68 GLLVAT
-76 EGATYTGKINGIFSG
+76 ENNATAYSGNINGIFKGNSSFTYSFPGVLNTDGSSLSG
-91 DTKFTFTLPTEKRSN
+91 KVTLRISDVSDEN
-106 GAASY
+106 
-111 VDLSFRFA
+111 
-119 EVGNED
+119 
-125 NYFDV
+125 NYFDIV
-130 EYYNCGWEGW
+130 YYRGGW
-140 YTAAAVKD
+140 YGHAVVKYGDQYRGTRYYGTASD
-148 NAGNYRTT
+148 GDGLW
-156 NFNNAKTIYDS
+156 IYDS
-167 KYTANSDSVIY
+167 ATTE
-178 YPYAGELSDTVK
+178 GETLLYHWFGQNNATSNAMSLEWDDNGILKVLHTTFRGDKRELARFDGTV
-190 GTSGYLGVEWG
+190 GNGNLNTSIKDEAEVR
-201 IDGVL
+201 
-206 NVYGLSY
+206 YGLPKIS
-213 ANDVFQEK
+213 F
-221 YTIAKFDNETYS
+221 T
-233 APDGENGI
+233 NG
-241 YGLKKIEFKNGFT
+241 YKVSF
-254 ISYTAKPKNYNSKNI
+254 ISEVSGGRVSPL
-269 TTPILLES
+269 LLES

-410 VSVDGATITAGADS
+410 VSVDGATITAGADK

-460 NFVGTLFDGK
+460 NFVGTLFDGES
-470 NRYARYI
+470 RYARYI

-533 TQEPANNEDNHLGLL
+533 TQEPANNADNHLGLL

-646 IEVSATPAW
+646 IEASATPAW

-704 SVDNGAFEALPEDR
+704 SVDNGAFEALPADR
-718 KLTEKGNYVIRYTA
+718 KLTAKGNYVIRYTA

-747 RIVDE
+747 RIADE
-752 YFDMAN
+752 WFDMTE
-758 VVSTVGATV
+758 VVTADGATV

-815 VGSSSKDLY
+815 VDSSSKDLY

-866 RTTRQWDGLIGSD
+866 RTTRQWDGLIKSA
-879 QVYGEAYLTWFA
+879 QVDGEAYLTWFA

-908 VLSVTGY
+908 VLAVTGY
-915 GDYAASGRIL
+915 GDYAANGRIL

-1069 QTLTVVNAAP
+1069 QTLTVVNAVP

-1124 YVKSPSSSADFT
+1124 YVKSSSADFT

-1178 KVPVIVV
+1178 KVPVITVA
-1185 DEIADS
+1185 DIADT

-1199 VPTATATDGGDE
+1199 VPAATATDGGDE
-1211 TTPLDVT
+1211 NVPLEVT
-1218 FKVIYKVNE
+1218 FKVVYKVNAT
-1227 SDVTGEELSVAEGEK
+1227 DVTGEELNVAQGGK
-1242 ITFDRA
+1242 LTFDRA
-1248 GTYVFVYYSIDADGN
+1248 GTYVIVYYAIDADGN

-1316 TVKVT
+1316 TVKVA

>member
-1 MGKRCKVLIVAIMIA
+1 MGKRCKIFIVAMMIA

-36 SAILDTAGYVTV
+36 SEVLNTAGYVTV
-48 NGATVTTQDL
+48 NGATVTAGADSSG
-58 TVEGSSKTHK
+58 TVTHK
-68 GLLISPET
+68 GLLVAT
-76 EGATYTGKINGIFSG
+76 ENNATAYSGNINGIFKGNSSFTYSFPGVLNTDGSSLSG
-91 DTKFTFTLPTEKRSN
+91 KVTLRISDVSDEN
-106 GAASY
+106 
-111 VDLSFRFA
+111 
-119 EVGNED
+119 
-125 NYFDV
+125 NYFDIV
-130 EYYNCGWEGW
+130 YYRGGW
-140 YTAAAVKD
+140 YGHAVVKYGDQYRGTRYYGTASDGDGLWIYDIA
-148 NAGNYRTT
+148 TT
-156 NFNNAKTIYDS
+156 EGETLLYHWFGQNNATSNAMSLEWDDNGILKVLHTTFRGD
-167 KYTANSDSVIY
+167 KR
-178 YPYAGELSDTVK
+178 ELARFDGTV
-190 GTSGYLGVEWG
+190 GNGNLNTSIKDEAEVR
-201 IDGVL
+201 
-206 NVYGLSY
+206 YGLPKIS
-213 ANDVFQEK
+213 F
-221 YTIAKFDNETYS
+221 T
-233 APDGENGI
+233 NG
-241 YGLKKIEFKNGFT
+241 YKVSF
-254 ISYTAKPKNYNSKNI
+254 ISEVSGGRVSPL
-269 TTPILLES
+269 LLES

-385 NSVLPGNTAEYSFVI
+385 NSVLPGNIAEYSFVI

-410 VSVDGATITAGADS
+410 VSADGATITAGVDS

-470 NRYARYI
+470 SRYARYI

-502 NSWYNAAKVVDK
+502 HSWYNAAKVVDK

-704 SVDNGAFEALPEDR
+704 SVDNGAFEALPADR
-718 KLTEKGNYVIRYTA
+718 KLTAKGNYVVRYTA
-732 VEGSA
+732 VDGSA

-752 YFDMAN
+752 YFDMTEIVTAD
-758 VVSTVGATV
+758 GATV

-979 SLADKVLAPEKMA
+979 SLADKILAPEKMT
-992 LDTEACAL
+992 LDTDACAL

-1037 VEKVKTFYATVPALN
+1037 VEKVKTIYATVPALN

-1124 YVKSPSSSADFT
+1124 YVKSPSSAFT

-1145 PTEIGK
+1145 PTEIGE

-1157 AFDKDNNASD
+1157 AIDKDNIASD
-1167 GTLRTIVVIDG
+1167 GTLRTIIVIDG
-1178 KVPVIVV
+1178 KVPVITVE
-1185 DEIADS
+1185 DIADT

-1199 VPTATATDGGDE
+1199 VPAATATDGGDE
-1211 TTPLDVT
+1211 NVPLEVT
-1218 FKVIYKVNE
+1218 FKVVYKVNAT
-1227 SDVTGEELSVAEGEK
+1227 DVTGEELNVAQGGK
-1242 ITFDRA
+1242 LTFDRA
-1248 GTYVFVYYSIDADGN
+1248 GTYVIVYYAIDADGN

-1316 TVKVT
+1316 TVKVA

>member
-23 ITTLGSANADETS
+23 IATFGSANADETS
-36 SAILDTAGYVTV
+36 SAILDTARYVTAD
-48 NGATVTTQDL
+48 GATVTAGADSSG
-58 TVEGSSKTHK
+58 TVTHK
-68 GLLISPET
+68 GILVASEND
-76 EGATYTGKINGIFSG
+76 ATAYSGNINGIFKGNS
-91 DTKFTFTLPTEKRSN
+91 TFTYSFTGALSSN
-106 GAASY
+106 GSSNSGK
-111 VDLSFRFA
+111 VTLRISDISD
-119 EVGNED
+119 EN
-125 NYFDV
+125 NYFDIV
-130 EYYNCGWEGW
+130 YYKGSW
-140 YTAAAVKD
+140 YGHAVVKYGD
-148 NAGNYRTT
+148 IIRGARYYGNTSNASGLY
-156 NFNNAKTIYDS
+156 IYDS
-167 KYTANSDSVIY
+167 AVTGEETLY
-178 YPYAGELSDTVK
+178 YHWFGQNNA
-190 GTSGYLGVEWG
+190 TSNVMSLEW
-201 IDGVL
+201 DDNGVL
-206 NVYGLSY
+206 KVLHTTFRGDKRELARFDGTEGNGNLKTNIKDEAEVRYGLPKIS
-213 ANDVFQEK
+213 F
-221 YTIAKFDNETYS
+221 T
-233 APDGENGI
+233 NG
-241 YGLKKIEFKNGFT
+241 YKVSF
-254 ISYTAKPKNYNSKNI
+254 ISEVSGGRVS
-269 TTPILLES
+269 PILLES

-284 GGEETVSFEEGTV
+284 GGEETVSFEEGSV

-318 VIKAKYKDSFTVPA
+318 VIKAKYKDSFTVPE
-332 ATYSFPARGGSEAF
+332 ATYSFPARGGSDALS
-346 DCAKT
+346 CAKI
-351 EYSTDD
+351 EYSINGGT
-357 GATWTEISDNNR
+357 TWTDTSVGEA
-369 TLETAGA
+369 LETAGA

-400 MDEYFDNANV
+400 MDEYFDNASA
-410 VSVDGATITAGADS
+410 VSADGATITAGADS

-470 NRYARYI
+470 SRYARYI

-533 TQEPANNEDNHLGLL
+533 TQEPANNADNHLGLL

-631 SVVNGGE
+631 SVVNDGA
-638 TLNLEEEI
+638 TYNFDEEI
-646 IEVSATPAW
+646 VETSQTPEW

-672 SLYTTVDG
+672 SLYTTAEGV
-680 ITVPSA
+680 TVPSA

-693 NTVKAVAKTEY
+693 NTVKPVAKTEY
-704 SVDNGAFEALPEDR
+704 SVDNGAFVELPEDR
-718 KLTEKGNYVIRYTA
+718 KLTAKGNYVIRYTA

-737 SAGNVIERSF
+737 SAGNVIERLF
-747 RIVDE
+747 RIADE
-752 YFDMAN
+752 WFDMTE
-758 VVSTVGATV
+758 VVTADGATV
-767 TAGADKSGKI
+767 TACADKSGKI

-844 KQNGGWY
+844 KQGGGWY

-866 RTTRQWDGLIGSD
+866 RTTRQWDGLIKSD
-879 QVYGEAYLTWFA
+879 QVYGDAYLTWFA
-891 AGDKS
+891 SGDKS

-908 VLSVTGY
+908 VLAVTGY
-915 GDYAASGRIL
+915 GDYAANGRIL

-952 RISFEALPSL
+952 RITFEALPSL

-992 LDTEACAL
+992 LDTDACAL
-1000 LGAETVT
+1000 LGEETVI
-1007 VNGTNDNKTAEEL
+1007 VNGTNDYMTAEDL

-1058 LSYTYLGKTLT
+1058 FAYTYLGKTLN

-1079 VVSLNV
+1079 AVSLNV
-1085 EDTLN
+1085 AETER

-1124 YVKSPSSSADFT
+1124 YVKSPSSAFT

-1145 PTEIGK
+1145 PTEIGE

-1157 AFDKDNNASD
+1157 AIDKDNIASD

-1178 KVPVIVV
+1178 KVPVITVE
-1185 DEIADS
+1185 DIADT

-1199 VPTATATDGGDE
+1199 VPAATATDGGDE
-1211 TTPLDVT
+1211 NVPLEVT
-1218 FKVIYKVNE
+1218 FKVVYKVNAT
-1227 SDVTGEELSVAEGEK
+1227 DVTGEELNVAQGGK
-1242 ITFDRA
+1242 LTFDRA
-1248 GTYVFVYYSIDADGN
+1248 GTYVIVYYAIDADGN

-1316 TVKVT
+1316 TVKVA
-1321 FGVTEIAVAD
+1321 FGVTEIAVTD

>member
-1 MGKRCKVLIVAIMIA
+1 MGKRCKIFIVAMMIA

-23 ITTLGSANADETS
+23 IATLGSANADETS
-36 SAILDTAGYVTV
+36 SAILDTARYVTAD
-48 NGATVTTQDL
+48 GATVTAGADSSG
-58 TVEGSSKTHK
+58 TVTHK
-68 GLLISPET
+68 GLLVAT
-76 EGATYTGKINGIFSG
+76 ENNATAYSGNINGIFKGNSSFTYSFPGVLNTDGSSLSG
-91 DTKFTFTLPTEKRSN
+91 NVTLRISDVSDEN
-106 GAASY
+106 
-111 VDLSFRFA
+111 
-119 EVGNED
+119 
-125 NYFDV
+125 NYFDIV
-130 EYYNCGWEGW
+130 YYRGGW
-140 YTAAAVKD
+140 YGHAVVKYGDQYRGTRYYGTASD
-148 NAGNYRTT
+148 GDGLW
-156 NFNNAKTIYDS
+156 IYDS
-167 KYTANSDSVIY
+167 ATTE
-178 YPYAGELSDTVK
+178 GETLLYHWF
-190 GTSGYLGVEWG
+190 GQNNATSNVMSLEW
-201 IDGVL
+201 DDNGVL
-206 NVYGLSY
+206 KVLHTTFRGDKRELARFDGTVGNGNLNTNTKDEAEVRYGLPKISFTNGY
-213 ANDVFQEK
+213 KVSFISDV
-221 YTIAKFDNETYS
+221 S
-233 APDGENGI
+233 
-241 YGLKKIEFKNGFT
+241 
-254 ISYTAKPKNYNSKNI
+254 NSRVS
-269 TTPILLES
+269 PLLLES

-284 GGEETVSFEEGTV
+284 GGEETVSFEEGSV

-332 ATYSFPARGGSEAF
+332 ATYSFPARGGSDALS
-346 DCAKT
+346 CAKI
-351 EYSTDD
+351 EYSINGGT
-357 GATWTEISDNNR
+357 TWTDTSVGEA
-369 TLETAGA
+369 LETAGA

-410 VSVDGATITAGADS
+410 VSADGATITAGADS

-470 NRYARYI
+470 SRYARYI

-533 TQEPANNEDNHLGLL
+533 TQEPANNADNHLGLL

-576 VQENDIIV
+576 VEKNDIIV

-646 IEVSATPAW
+646 IEVSATPEW

-704 SVDNGAFEALPEDR
+704 SVDNGAFEALPADR

-732 VEGSA
+732 VEGST
-737 SAGNVIERSF
+737 SAGNEIERSF
-747 RIVDE
+747 RIADE
-752 YFDMAN
+752 WFDMTE
-758 VVSTVGATV
+758 VVTADGATV

-952 RISFEALPSL
+952 RITFEALPSL

-992 LDTEACAL
+992 LDTDACAL

-1025 FPYSVAFGSSFT
+1025 FPYSVAFGSSSFT
-1037 VEKVKTFYATVPALN
+1037 VKSAKTIYATVPALN

-1058 LSYTYLGKTLT
+1058 LSYTYLGKTLN
-1069 QTLTVVNAAP
+1069 QSVTVVNAAP
-1079 VVSLNV
+1079 VVTLNV
-1085 EDTLN
+1085 AATEN
-1090 FRLGGPNA
+1090 FRMGGPNA
-1098 SSLTLRYTDVTAT
+1098 STLTLGAGDVTAT

-1124 YVKSPSSSADFT
+1124 YVKSPSSAFT

-1145 PTEIGK
+1145 PTEIGE

-1157 AFDKDNNASD
+1157 AIDKDNIASD

-1178 KVPVIVV
+1178 KVPVITVA
-1185 DEIADS
+1185 DIADT

-1199 VPTATATDGGDE
+1199 VPAATATDGGDE
-1211 TTPLDVT
+1211 NVPLEVT
-1218 FKVIYKVNE
+1218 FKVVYKVNAT
-1227 SDVTGEELSVAEGEK
+1227 DVTGEELNVAQGGK
-1242 ITFDRA
+1242 LTFDRA
-1248 GTYVFVYYSIDADGN
+1248 GTYVIVYYAIDADGN

-1316 TVKVT
+1316 TVKVA
-1321 FGVTEIAVAD
+1321 FGVTEIAVTD

-1366 APAPAKKGCGSQT
+1366 APAKKGCGSQT